1 MKKSFI
7 ISVSYPSSDPQLAA
21 RVLNTLGDLYL
32 AKHAA
37 VHRPSNATDFFDRE
51 AEQYRKTMEDAEARL
66 ADFNR
71 DSGLVT
77 LQTEKDS
84 SVPKLAEFELD
95 MRQTQAAIPAAEQHV
110 RALENMLAKT
120 PNRITTQLHTSDNGA
135 LMQQLRS
142 ALVNL
147 EQQRVDL
154 TNKYAPGDRM
164 VREVDTQIGQVKA
177 AIDAQEKAPLR
188 EETSDQNPTYEFLSQ
203 ELAKARS
210 DLVALQAK
218 AQSATRI
225 DRDYRQTLVDR
236 DQKQLQQEGLLRD
249 VKTAETNY
257 LLYLNKREEAHI
269 SDAFDRNRILNVSI
283 AQPATIPF
291 LPTNPVPLTLVLGW
305 LVACLV
311 SMGIVFVQDRLDP
324 QVLTPRQI
332 ERYLEVPILAQ
343 LPNQESV
350 PDSTVPR

>member
-1 MKKSFI
+1 
-7 ISVSYPSSDPQLAA
+7 
-21 RVLNTLGDLYL
+21 
-32 AKHAA
+32 
-37 VHRPSNATDFFDRE
+37 
-51 AEQYRKTMEDAEARL
+51 
-66 ADFNR
+66 
-71 DSGLVT
+71 
-77 LQTEKDS
+77 
-84 SVPKLAEFELD
+84 
-95 MRQTQAAIPAAEQHV
+95 
-110 RALENMLAKT
+110 
-120 PNRITTQLHTSDNGA
+120 
-135 LMQQLRS
+135 
-142 ALVNL
+142 
-147 EQQRVDL
+147 
-154 TNKYAPGDRM
+154 
-164 VREVDTQIGQVKA
+164 
-177 AIDAQEKAPLR
+177 
-188 EETSDQNPTYEFLSQ
+188 
-203 ELAKARS
+203 
-210 DLVALQAK
+210 
-218 AQSATRI
+218 
-225 DRDYRQTLVDR
+225 
-236 DQKQLQQEGLLRD
+236 